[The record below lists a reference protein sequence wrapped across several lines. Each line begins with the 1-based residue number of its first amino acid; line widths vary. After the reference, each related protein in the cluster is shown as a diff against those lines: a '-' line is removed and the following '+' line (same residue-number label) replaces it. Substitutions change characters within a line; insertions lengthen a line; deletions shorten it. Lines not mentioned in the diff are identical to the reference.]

1 MITVRRAREHT
12 AMPWANGRGVSYEVA
27 RDNDESGEWTWRLA
41 IAPIVEDGP
50 FSVLTGVHRELTLL
64 EGDGLILTIDGN
76 MVACHRGEVVEFSG
90 DAHTHAALTNGQV
103 VDLNVM
109 SHTGFERMLRIV
121 TAPASIDEFDC
132 LVALDDVVVE
142 FEGCTESLSVRDALI
157 GDDPVQLRSGSV
169 AVVRPR
175 R

>member
-1 MITVRRAREHT
+1 
-12 AMPWANGRGVSYEVA
+12 MPWANGRGVSYEVA
-27 RDNDESGEWTWRLA
+27 RENDESGEWKWRLA

-64 EGDGLILTIDGN
+64 EGDGLVLTIDGN
-76 MVACHRGEVVEFSG
+76 MVMCRRGEVVDFSG
-90 DAHTHAALTNGQV
+90 DAHTHAALTKGPV

-109 SHTGFERMLRIV
+109 SRLGVERTMRIV
-121 TAPASIDEFDC
+121 AAPASIEDFDC

-142 FEGCTESLSVRDALI
+142 FEGRAESLAARDALV
-157 GDDPVQLRSGSV
+157 GEGSVQLRRGSV

>member
-1 MITVRRAREHT
+1 MITVRRAHEHT

-27 RDNDESGEWTWRLA
+27 RENDESGEWKWRLA

-64 EGDGLILTIDGN
+64 EGEGLVLTIDGN
-76 MVACHRGEVVEFSG
+76 MVMCRRGEVVDFSG
-90 DAHTHAALTNGQV
+90 DAHTHAALTKGPV

-109 SHTGFERMLRIV
+109 SRAGSERTMQIV
-121 TAPASIDEFDC
+121 DAPASIEDIDC

-142 FEGCTESLSVRDALI
+142 FDGRAEMLAVRDALV
-157 GDDPVQLRSGSV
+157 GDGLVQLRSGTV